1 MYEIFLNDH
10 ERHTKLN
17 VREKLKDIGGDD
29 VQLHD
34 TDKER
39 IRSQNTVLHQACVN
53 ASAKFKASSFLRTL
67 TD

>member
-10 ERHTKLN
+10 EIHTKLN

-39 IRSQNTVLHQACVN
+39 IRRVKTRCEGVSQIQGI
-53 ASAKFKASSFLRTL
+53 
-67 TD
+67 